1 MSAQPT
7 GTVTYLFTDIEG
19 STQRWEH
26 QRAAME
32 KAFARHEEIMR
43 TAMEQHGGYVYKM
56 IGDAFQVAFSTA
68 PAALEAALSVQQSL
82 NNEPWMEGEPVKV
95 RMALHSGETEER
107 GDDYVGP
114 LLNRVARLMSAAHG
128 GQVLM
133 TQATYELVRDNLPE
147 GVRMRDMG
155 EHRLKDL
162 ERPERVYQLVA
173 VDLPQ
178 DFPPL
183 KTLDAHP
190 HNLPVSLTSFVG
202 RDRELSEV
210 SQLLTSTRL
219 LTVAGPGGIGKT
231 RLALQ
236 VAAQCLEE
244 FDDGVYFVPLA
255 PVSLPQQIIPSVAG
269 ALSFNFD
276 THGSDTDSKTQL
288 LEHLRER
295 SMLLVMDNFEHLVE
309 GADLL
314 VDMLEIAPNL
324 KLMITSRQ
332 RLNLQGEW
340 IFEVEGVDY
349 PENGRKNGDKEY
361 AAVRL
366 FLDRAHQVDAHFS
379 VSEQDQLDINHICR
393 LVEGMPLAIELAA
406 GWTSLL
412 SPQEI
417 RDEITRNTDFLVST
431 QRDIPEKHRSMR
443 AVFNHSW
450 ELLSESQQQVL
461 CQLSIFRGGFDRTAA
476 REVAGAGLML
486 LSDFVNWSLL
496 RRSAQGRYE
505 IHELLRQYAEEKL
518 QAQPTFEEQVR
529 ERYSLYYA
537 AFLAE
542 HAAEIFSESL
552 VQLREEIRT
561 ERDNIRQAVYW
572 AVAHWPAEQAI
583 EALGSYYD
591 FYLVQGWHEGKEVFN
606 HLGDYINEHRDITLT
621 TPAPVDRVYMFARL
635 LEANLES
642 NLGHQA
648 ESDEICLDYLDT
660 IRKHGFQLELGFCL
674 QSMGIN
680 AHYRGE
686 HDLAITYLEECI
698 SIFKALKRHNLTSI
712 SIMYLGYVHN
722 YTGENDQADVLYK
735 ESYNLCEREG
745 NLWAK
750 AFTISKMGLVADD
763 RMDFVTARRM
773 HEESRQIFLSFG
785 DLSGEAY
792 TTSRLSIVAY
802 HEGNYP
808 EAIRYGC
815 LGLQA
820 FEKLGHSIFVP
831 ICLCRIG
838 FPTLAMGDR
847 EGADEYFYQA
857 LKLATQTPYVHII
870 FYALAGIGSGWIEE
884 DAYERAAELF
894 GLFWEHPQLPA
905 EYKNI
910 TSRWYT
916 ALEKHLPPEV
926 LQTALERGKQ
936 SDLDQ
941 VVQALLGERDPVVAG

>member
-1 MSAQPT
+1 MSALPT

-26 QRAAME
+26 QRDAME
-32 KAFARHEEIMR
+32 QAFARHEEILR

-68 PAALEAALSVQQSL
+68 PAALEAALSAQQSL
-82 NNEPWMEGEPVKV
+82 NNEPWGEGEPVKV

-133 TQATYELVRDNLPE
+133 TQATYELVRDNLPK
-147 GVRMRDMG
+147 GIRLRDMG
-155 EHRLKDL
+155 EHGLKDL

-202 RDRELSEV
+202 RDQELSEV

-244 FDDGVYFVPLA
+244 FDDGVFFVPLA
-255 PVSLPQQIIPSVAG
+255 PVSLPQQIIPSVAV
-269 ALSFNFD
+269 ALRFNFD

-314 VDMLEIAPNL
+314 VDMLESAPNL
-324 KLMITSRQ
+324 KLMVTSRQ

-340 IFEVEGVDY
+340 TFDVEGVDF
-349 PENGRKNGDKEY
+349 PDNGRKNGDKEY

-366 FLDRAHQVDAHFS
+366 FLDRARQVDAHFS
-379 VSEQDQLDINHICR
+379 VSEQDQRYINKICC

-417 RDEITRNTDFLVST
+417 RDEITRSTDFLVST
-431 QRDIPEKHRSMR
+431 QRDIPEKHRSIR

-450 ELLSESQQQVL
+450 QLLSEAQRQVL
-461 CQLSIFRGGFDRTAA
+461 CKLSIFRGGFDRTAA
-476 REVAGAGLML
+476 REVAGADLML
-486 LSDFVNWSLL
+486 LSDFTCWSLL
-496 RRSAQGRYE
+496 RRGAQGRYE

-518 QAQPTFEEQVR
+518 QDRDGLEEQVH
-529 ERYSLYYA
+529 ERYSQYYV
-537 AFLAE
+537 AFLVE
-542 HAAEIFSESL
+542 HVVDIFSESL

-572 AVAHWPAEQAI
+572 AVAHWGADQAI
-583 EALGSYYD
+583 EALENYYD

-606 HLGDYINEHRDITLT
+606 HLSDYIKEHRVVTLK
-621 TPAPVDRVYMFARL
+621 TPAPVDRVYLSARMF
-635 LEANLES
+635 EANLDS
-642 NLGHQA
+642 NLGHHA
-648 ESDEICLDYLDT
+648 ESDAICLDYVDT
-660 IRKHGFQLELGFCL
+660 IRKHGYQLELGICL
-674 QSMGIN
+674 VAMGIN
-680 AHYRGE
+680 ALSRGE
-686 HDLAITYLEECI
+686 HDLAITYFEEGI
-698 SIFKALKRHNLTSI
+698 SIFKALKRHNLISI
-712 SIMYLGYVHN
+712 SLMYLGYVYN
-722 YTGENDQADVLYK
+722 EIGDNDRAEVIYQ
-735 ESYNLCEREG
+735 ESIDLCEKEG

-750 AFTISKMGLVADD
+750 AFTISKMGLVAD
-763 RMDFVTARRM
+763 ARKDLVLARCLQ
-773 HEESRQIFLSFG
+773 EESRQIFITFG

-802 HEGNYP
+802 HEGNFP
-808 EAIRYGC
+808 DAINYGC

-820 FEKLGHSIFVP
+820 FEKLGHSVWVP

-847 EGADEYFYQA
+847 ERAMEYFYQA
-857 LKLATQTPYVHII
+857 LELAPKAELIHLV
-870 FYALAGIGSGWIEE
+870 FYALAGIGSVWVEE
-884 DAYERAAELF
+884 GAYERAAELF
-894 GLFWEHPQLPA
+894 GLFWEHPQLPDD
-905 EYKNI
+905 YKNI
-910 TSRWYT
+910 TARWYA
-916 ALEKHLPPEV
+916 ALEKQLPPEA
-926 LQTALERGKQ
+926 LQAALERGKQ
-936 SDLDQ
+936 GDLDQ
-941 VVQALLGERDPVVAG
+941 VVQALLGERDLVAAG